1 MSPRRAVDLIHACG
15 TGTVTTLAL
24 IAKPPDAR
32 DDLAVAAREAM
43 MAAILA
49 ESRSHPTPRPR

>member
-1 MSPRRAVDLIHACG
+1 MDLIHACG

-49 ESRSHPTPRPR
+49 ESRPHPTPRPR